1 MRGYIVTG
9 ELVEITV
16 SVESFTLNVAPKSD
30 AYDIVIAG
38 RDAMLPMLQSCSVPI
53 PVPVGARTFV
63 TFTSNVVDAEHVAV
77 TSVPVP
83 HVFSASSVSVVVVTP
98 VCLPKCPCRST
109 WSPFPANMYSSL
121 PESRCKSFPDR
132 RLQGQDWR
140 ELQR

>member
-30 AYDIVIAG
+30 AYDIAIAG

-63 TFTSNVVDAEHVAV
+63 TSTSNVVDAEHVAV

-98 VCLPKCPCRST
+98 VAEAS
-109 WSPFPANMYSSL
+109 N
-121 PESRCKSFPDR
+121 
-132 RLQGQDWR
+132 
-140 ELQR
+140 